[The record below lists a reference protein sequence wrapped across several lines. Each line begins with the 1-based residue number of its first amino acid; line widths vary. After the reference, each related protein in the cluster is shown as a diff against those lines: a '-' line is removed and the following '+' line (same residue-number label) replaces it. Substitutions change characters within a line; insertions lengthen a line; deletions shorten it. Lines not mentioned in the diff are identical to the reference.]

1 MASPPRK
8 APPPPKAPAAKQA
21 APRKSAAPAGVQ
33 IETLLNNASVK
44 ITRTTMQPGAEIAQQ
59 GRGSD
64 YVISAVTEFSLV
76 RRFTRN
82 GKVTREVAVSGTPG
96 KPYFA
101 RATKAGAE
109 FALVNVGPTA
119 VVFEKTV
126 LKRPKGT

>member
-1 MASPPRK
+1 MATPPRK
-8 APPPPKAPAAKQA
+8 APAAKKA
-21 APRKSAAPAGVQ
+21 GTRKIAAPAGVQ

-64 YVISAVTEFSLV
+64 YMIFAVTEYSVV

-82 GKVTREVAVSGTPG
+82 AKVTREVAISGTPG

-101 RATKAGAE
+101 RATKSGAE
-109 FALVNVGPTA
+109 FSLVNVGRTT
-119 VVFEKTV
+119 VVFDKIV
-126 LKRPKGT
+126 LKRAKET

>member
-1 MASPPRK
+1 MATPPRK
-8 APPPPKAPAAKQA
+8 APAAKKA
-21 APRKSAAPAGVQ
+21 APRKTAAPAGVQ

-64 YVISAVTEFSLV
+64 YVISAITEFSLV

-82 GKVTREVAVSGTPG
+82 AKVTREVAVSATPG

-109 FALVNVGPTA
+109 FSLVNAGPTA
-119 VVFEKTV
+119 VVFDKII
-126 LKRPKGT
+126 LKRAKEA